1 MKFVHLCEA
10 GMLIAFGFSWPSNII
25 KSWKSGTARGKSI
38 AFEYII
44 VAGYLIGLLGKI
56 ISWRITGELAYSVWF
71 YIADIIMVVTDIV
84 LYYRNVA
91 LDRQEVNE

>member
-1 MKFVHLCEA
+1 
-10 GMLIAFGFSWPSNII
+10 MLIAFGFSLPFNII

-71 YIADIIMVVTDIV
+71 YIADIIMVATDIV

>member
-1 MKFVHLCEA
+1 
-10 GMLIAFGFSWPSNII
+10 MLIAFGFSWPFNII

-84 LYYRNVA
+84 LYYQNVA

>member
-1 MKFVHLCEA
+1 
-10 GMLIAFGFSWPSNII
+10 MLIAFGFSWPFNII

-71 YIADIIMVVTDIV
+71 YIADIIMVVTDIA

>member
-1 MKFVHLCEA
+1 
-10 GMLIAFGFSWPSNII
+10 MLIAFGVSWPFNII
-25 KSWKSGTARGKSI
+25 KSWKSKTAKGKSI
-38 AFEYII
+38 VFEYIV

-56 ISWRITGELAYSVWF
+56 ISWRITGELAYSIWF

-91 LDRQEVNE
+91 LDRQNGYNMNA